1 MSRNIVRSGLGG
13 TQDAGLDLRAQQ
25 LLRLV
30 VEHYLGDGR
39 PVASKLLAEV
49 PGIAVSSATVRNILA
64 DLEHL
69 GLVRSPHT
77 SAGKVPT
84 VQGLRLFVDTMLSVE
99 PLDHQQ
105 LHHLQQELDPE
116 LSPTELVSHASEML
130 SRLTHMTC
138 VVTTPQREGIALRH
152 VEFVKLTE
160 TRVLVVLVMQDREV
174 QNRMIHTE
182 RSYSEVELITAAN
195 FLNREYAGRPLE
207 EIHTELLLS
216 MRRDKDRMNQLMEA
230 ALTVASRAFEQ
241 DVSPPGRDVVVAG
254 ESRLLDVTG
263 DLGTVRGL
271 FETFSSKGVILHLLD
286 RCLKSDGI
294 QLFIGQETGYA
305 HLDEVSL
312 VTSRYEVNGKVAGV
326 LGVIGP
332 TRMAYKDV
340 TPVVDVTARLLGA
353 ALRYA

>member
-1 MSRNIVRSGLGG
+1 MSRNIVRPGG
-13 TQDAGLDLRAQQ
+13 PVGSQDPGLDPRAQQ

-30 VEHYLGDGR
+30 VEHYLDDGR
-39 PVASKLLAEV
+39 PVASKALAEL

-64 DLEHL
+64 DLEQV

-84 VQGLRLFVDTMLSVE
+84 VQGLRLFVDTMMSVE
-99 PLDHQQ
+99 PLDHQR
-105 LHHLQQELDPE
+105 LHHLQQELDPD
-116 LSPTELVSHASEML
+116 LSPKELVSHASEML

-138 VVTTPQREGIALRH
+138 VVTTPQREGVALRH
-152 VEFVKLTE
+152 VEFVKLTD

-174 QNRMIHTE
+174 QNRVIHTE
-182 RSYSEVELITAAN
+182 RSCSEVELVTAAN

-207 EIHTELLLS
+207 EIRTELLLS

-241 DVSPPGRDVVVAG
+241 DAPGRDVVVAG

-271 FETFSSKGVILHLLD
+271 FETFSSKGVLLHLLD
-286 RCLKSDGI
+286 RCLQSDGI
-294 QLFIGQETGYA
+294 QLYIGRETGYA
-305 HLDEVSL
+305 HLEEVSL

-332 TRMAYKDV
+332 TRMAYKEV
-340 TPVVDVTARLLGA
+340 IPVVDITAKLLGA

>member
-1 MSRNIVRSGLGG
+1 
-13 TQDAGLDLRAQQ
+13 
-25 LLRLV
+25 
-30 VEHYLGDGR
+30 
-39 PVASKLLAEV
+39 
-49 PGIAVSSATVRNILA
+49 
-64 DLEHL
+64 
-69 GLVRSPHT
+69 
-77 SAGKVPT
+77 
-84 VQGLRLFVDTMLSVE
+84 
-99 PLDHQQ
+99 
-105 LHHLQQELDPE
+105 
-116 LSPTELVSHASEML
+116 
-130 SRLTHMTC
+130 
-138 VVTTPQREGIALRH
+138 
-152 VEFVKLTE
+152 
-160 TRVLVVLVMQDREV
+160 MQDREV

-340 TPVVDVTARLLGA
+340 IPVVDVTARLLGA

>member
-1 MSRNIVRSGLGG
+1 MPKTIARG
-13 TQDAGLDLRAQQ
+13 TSEGGLDPRAQQ

-39 PVASKLLAEV
+39 PVASKALAEL
-49 PGIAVSSATVRNILA
+49 PEIGVSSATVRNIMA

-99 PLDHQQ
+99 PMD
-105 LHHLQQELDPE
+105 LQQIRHVQQQLDPE
-116 LSPTELVSHASEML
+116 LSPKELVSNASEL
-130 SRLTHMTC
+130 LARLTQMTC
-138 VVTTPQREGIALRH
+138 VVTTPRREGVALRH

-160 TRVLVVLVMQDREV
+160 TRVLVVLVMQDREI
-174 QNRMIHTE
+174 QNRVIHTE
-182 RSYSEVELITAAN
+182 RSYSEVELTTAAN
-195 FLNREYAGRPLE
+195 YLNREFAGRPLE
-207 EIHTELLLS
+207 DIRQELLVS
-216 MRRDKDRMNQLMEA
+216 MRRDKDRMNQLMET
-230 ALTVASRAFEQ
+230 ALEVASRAFEPEQ
-241 DVSPPGRDVVVAG
+241 EKPARGLVVAG
-254 ESRLLDVTG
+254 ENRLLDVTG
-263 DLGTVRGL
+263 DLGTVRTL

-286 RCLKSDGI
+286 RCLQSDGI

-305 HLDEVSL
+305 QLDEVS
-312 VTSRYEVNGKVAGV
+312 VITSRYEVNGEVAGV

-340 TPVVDVTARLLGA
+340 IPVVDVTARLLGA